1 SQRSILPLEKRE
13 PPKFWCKACQRGF
26 WDLEISTKHKRTC
39 HVNRKQFF
47 KVTALG
53 LDPKDHEAQEKLGIL
68 YDFVPNERRIS
79 QHDRVEIER
88 MKKHLQLWGDRP
100 LTWNFVWRLGDFSDE
115 EFMSA
120 ESKKRKRA
128 SLYGDTGPAASSP
141 DARASMSSQMTYHAP
156 SPPPLHDLLPGPS
169 TLGSS
174 GGLPHTYYPG
184 IQALRNI
191 PSSQNGPFAGIRPP
205 PISASQASSDEFTSD
220 FDQAFA
226 IWLDDENISKA
237 AIRRL
242 LDDPAMEPITS
253 LLSWSSIGQMKEKLE
268 GFETDEDEDGDRDGN
283 GDVSNRW

>member
-1 SQRSILPLEKRE
+1 MFVFDVLSCILTKEATR
-13 PPKFWCKACQRGF
+13 A
-26 WDLEISTKHKRTC
+26 DLAPTSTHFTRQT
-39 HVNRKQFF
+39 
-47 KVTALG
+47 LG
-53 LDPKDHEAQEKLGIL
+53 LDPEDHEAQEKLGIL
-68 YDFVPNERRIS
+68 YDFVLNERRIS

-100 LTWNFVWRLGDFSDE
+100 LTQIFVWRLGDFSDE
-115 EFMSA
+115 ELMSV

-128 SLYGDTGPAASSP
+128 SVYSDTGPTASSP
-141 DARASMSSQMTYHAP
+141 DVRASTSSQMTYHAP

-184 IQALRNI
+184 IQALRNL

-205 PISASQASSDEFTSD
+205 PTSASQTSSDEFTSD

-226 IWLDDENISKA
+226 MWLDDENISKA

-242 LDDPAMEPITS
+242 LNDPAMEPITS
-253 LLSWSSIGQMKEKLE
+253 LLSWNSVGQMKEKLE
-268 GFETDEDEDGDRDGN
+268 GFETDEDEDEDGDGN

>member
-1 SQRSILPLEKRE
+1 MFCYADFYVS
-13 PPKFWCKACQRGF
+13 
-26 WDLEISTKHKRTC
+26 
-39 HVNRKQFF
+39 
-47 KVTALG
+47 
-53 LDPKDHEAQEKLGIL
+53 DHEAQEKLGIL

-79 QHDRVEIER
+79 QHDRIEIER

-253 LLSWSSIGQMKEKLE
+253 LLSWSSVGQMKEKLE
-268 GFETDEDEDGDRDGN
+268 GFETDEDEDEDGDGN
-283 GDVSNRW
+283 GDMSNRW